1 MDDDICRLIGMNYSD
16 LCTIQ
21 TKKMGWSHE
30 KPVRTGHTKGVG
42 RVKMNDLLVKA
53 NARYTRALDRRR
65 KKELLH

>member
-1 MDDDICRLIGMNYSD
+1 
-16 LCTIQ
+16 
-21 TKKMGWSHE
+21 MGWSHE